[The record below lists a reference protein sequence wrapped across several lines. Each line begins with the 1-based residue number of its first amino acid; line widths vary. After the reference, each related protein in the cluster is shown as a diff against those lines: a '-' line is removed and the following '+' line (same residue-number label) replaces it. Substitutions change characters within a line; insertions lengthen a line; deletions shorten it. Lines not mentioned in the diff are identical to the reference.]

1 MNSYRLSG
9 AVAALLCTVAI
20 STDAKAEMS
29 QQVASQAPA
38 TEQATEQT
46 HETKSVSTV
55 PVSTA
60 PVDREA
66 ASNAQFTAAPQKVA
80 NRPAH
85 NAASRS
91 IVKIHSHAIQG
102 QPAATLY
109 VRNLPILTFLDD
121 AGTQSGSRPVT
132 QLVTNSSAPTSV
144 SKAEAIANQ
153 LNQIYQDGVAADGIK
168 VIWQGDKAS
177 TSKPGQYVIKAG
189 QLPIAT
195 IDASTTYAKTTS
207 NAEQDALLVANRL
220 RQLLSKGNATPKPL
234 QQVEG
239 KPNRTVPGEDNGA
252 WNVTRTYRGEASW
265 YGPGFDGNLTANGE
279 RFNQNALTAAHPS
292 LPFGTKVRVTN
303 QYNGRSVVVRIN
315 DRGPYAGDRIIDLS
329 AGSADVIGLTD
340 SGVAPVAVE
349 VLSR

>member
-1 MNSYRLSG
+1 MNLYRLSG
-9 AVAALLCTVAI
+9 AVAALLCTAAI
-20 STDAKAEMS
+20 STDAKVGMS
-29 QQVASQAPA
+29 QQVASSAPTAINEATQNELNQSAQSAPA
-38 TEQATEQT
+38 PANLNAA
-46 HETKSVSTV
+46 V
-55 PVSTA
+55 PLNPPTA
-60 PVDREA
+60 KP
-66 ASNAQFTAAPQKVA
+66 VA
-80 NRPAH
+80 NAKPTE
-85 NAASRS
+85 ASV
-91 IVKIHSHAIQG
+91 VKIHNHAIQG

-109 VRNLPILTFLDD
+109 VRNLPILTFLD
-121 AGTQSGSRPVT
+121 APSTAQTARPAT
-132 QLVTNSSAPTSV
+132 QLVTNSSNPAAMT
-144 SKAEAIANQ
+144 KAAAIAEQ

-177 TSKPGQYVIKAG
+177 SSKPGQYVVKAG

-195 IDASTTYAKTTS
+195 IDATTTYAKTTS

-239 KPNRTVPGEDNGA
+239 KPARQRDAAGDDGSA

-265 YGPGFDGNLTANGE
+265 YGPGFHGNLTANGE
-279 RFNQNALTAAHPS
+279 RFNQDALTAAHPS
-292 LPFGTKVRVTN
+292 LPFGTRVRVTN
-303 QYNGRSVVVRIN
+303 QYNGRSVIVRIN